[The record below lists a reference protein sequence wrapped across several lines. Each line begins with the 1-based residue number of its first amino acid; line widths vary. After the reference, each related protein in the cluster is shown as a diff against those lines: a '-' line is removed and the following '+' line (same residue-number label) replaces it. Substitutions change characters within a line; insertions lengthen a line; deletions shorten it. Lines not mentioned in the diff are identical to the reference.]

1 MKARR
6 LKMRKDV
13 WTRTLFS
20 GSQWGVY
27 MGRQVMYYLE
37 SDLPLCLIRAWLR
50 EAVTAGF
57 SPCVRMS
64 AQEWRWTCDHCGE
77 LDQYSH
83 TLNVKCRKC
92 ITLCCHVHW
101 RGRVIRVFRKHYSS
115 LYWPAMGWLQSL
127 GFEAHHCDVS
137 RPQGAVFYPIP
148 NWSRNSKQCAL
159 PLLSKQAI
167 ADMLFKSL
175 AAPIRNRSTL
185 LTEQGLTLLWC
196 WWSNYS
202 NPKWNISLV

>member
-64 AQEWRWTCDHCGE
+64 AQEWRWTCDHRGE

-101 RGRVIRVFRKHYSS
+101 RVVSSEYLGNITHYFIGQLWGDSS
-115 LYWPAMGWLQSL
+115 HWGLKLITVMCQDHRELCFIQSL
-127 GFEAHHCDVS
+127 IEVETPSSVLRHCS
-137 RPQGAVFYPIP
+137 A
-148 NWSRNSKQCAL
+148 SK
-159 PLLSKQAI
+159 P
-167 ADMLFKSL
+167 
-175 AAPIRNRSTL
+175 
-185 LTEQGLTLLWC
+185 
-196 WWSNYS
+196 
-202 NPKWNISLV
+202 